1 MTTIHVEDW
10 QGTYGSPYLVLSD
23 DPGAAGVTLVEDGD
37 RLLRHPSE
45 PAAGRHRGLAFVDGV
60 RRLEAALYQ
69 FDAETGRV
77 ARAVA
82 GSHACGAVIADGER
96 QPTFAREQ
104 VRRLLIWGGDRPL
117 EMPGVRG
124 GWEWSSRSI
133 HDDDPDVLR
142 AELQLRM
149 RQEEGVLAER
159 LCEEGHLVVVDGPLH
174 YVRSRDLPVMGYV
187 KTHSRALLSPE
198 HHAELPRLRPGERS
212 SLFALGRERYSCY
225 LRLVPTSG
233 ISGPWAGIVRLE
245 VPQSAGLAAAVAV
258 VERAAAILPRYAGV
272 AHRDPRAPQNL
283 QPVGGLE
290 ARLRHLLGDPG
301 LAYRAVREAVARLA
315 SAGLPSPA

>member
-23 DPGAAGVTLVEDGD
+23 DPGAADVRPVEDGD
-37 RLLRHPSE
+37 RVLRHPSE
-45 PAAGRHRGLAFVDGV
+45 AVPGGHRSLAFVDGV
-60 RRLEAALYQ
+60 RRIEAALYR
-69 FDAETGRV
+69 FEAETGRV

-82 GSHACGAVIADGER
+82 GSHACGAVVADGER
-96 QPTFAREQ
+96 RPGFERER
-104 VRRLLIWGGDRPL
+104 VRRLVICGGDLPFQL
-117 EMPGVRG
+117 PAVRG
-124 GWEWSSRSI
+124 GWEWDSRSI
-133 HDDDPDVLR
+133 HGDDPEVLK

-149 RQEEGVLAER
+149 RQEEGRLAER

-174 YVRSRDLPVMGYV
+174 YVRSRDLPVIGYV
-187 KTHSRALLSPE
+187 KTHSRALLSPD
-198 HHAELPRLRPGERS
+198 HHSELPRLRPGERT
-212 SLFALGRERYSCY
+212 SLFTLGRERYSCY
-225 LRLVPTSG
+225 LRLVPTGG

-245 VPQSAGLAAAVAV
+245 VPQSAGLPAAVRV
-258 VERAAAILPRYAGV
+258 VEQAAGILPRYAGV

-315 SAGLPSPA
+315 AGAA